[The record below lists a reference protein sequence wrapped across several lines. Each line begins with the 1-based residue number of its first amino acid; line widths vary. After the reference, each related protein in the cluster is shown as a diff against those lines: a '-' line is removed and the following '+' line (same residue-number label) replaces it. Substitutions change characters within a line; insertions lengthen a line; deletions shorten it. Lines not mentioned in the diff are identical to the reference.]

1 MAQIS
6 DRVRQQVN
14 HFIRMVLSWKQFW
27 LGRVFCAVFLSSNL
41 FAAIDGYVN
50 QSAKEREQLIRL
62 FEELGNLGRF
72 MQYLFSRF
80 VPIYNSSL
88 MIYYRLA
95 KQLDELECPA
105 QHRYRFEILRW
116 ESFPEHQILAF
127 QQLQDDDVFISSL
140 SELKQ
145 SPHPLQVCKALLLL
159 NENHLLF
166 NGKKEHIFNC
176 MIHSQHPVEVFNGM
190 VLLQR
195 EMMLAGEDG
204 NANIVAI
211 ASHSS
216 PLQMTQ
222 ALTNLKRHGLLSQ
235 HYRLSLMTE
244 SSPQLLALMMVILR
258 EKNLLDELD
267 DVLLIRQLKL
277 YAPILCSERVIHLF
291 WQIPAPQFSLALF
304 ANVIHICQQQHLTS
318 PEKIQQIQQ
327 LLAQVEPVAP
337 PRQAVILSDPQSVHY
352 SSVNLSVA
360 QFVEGLEH
368 LYEEKLHWLHGVDTN
383 YGKLRDLL
391 YHHAQQL
398 IEQHEKT
405 LQAQAAIRA
414 LVRFHGS
421 ALLDYL
427 EPVRMVSTKKL
438 MAYIYCAIFDKNK
451 CEASLEDV
459 CLQLIEG
466 LYEIQRGGNL
476 SERGVDNL
484 SSIDS
489 PICPA
494 GTFTKLVE
502 KMQGILK
509 DCHIIFVTR
518 TTISMKLNQVV
529 KGEVKAHLDS
539 MFGSTSQDEFQTL
552 IDELKQKG
560 ISDELWQ
567 NIRPAVHQRMS
578 ECFDE
583 QLLMNA
589 NISKQTL
596 QDMIDCGQDVNID
609 LMHYQPPPS
618 PMNRQHFFVHQPSNS
633 SSSFAPKPI

>member
-27 LGRVFCAVFLSSNL
+27 LGRVFCKVFLSEKL
-41 FAAIDGYVN
+41 FVAIDAYLN
-50 QSAKEREQLIRL
+50 EPSKEREHLNVL
-62 FEELGNLGRF
+62 FEQLCNLNRL
-72 MQYLFSRF
+72 MHYLFSMF

-95 KQLDELECPA
+95 KRLDELEHPVKY
-105 QHRYRFEILRW
+105 QYRHQIFSW
-116 ESFPEHQILAF
+116 DSFSEHQIQAF
-127 QQLQDDDVFISSL
+127 QQLQHDDVFKSSL
-140 SELKQ
+140 SALKQ

-176 MIHSQHPVEVFNGM
+176 LIHSNHPVEVFNAM
-190 VLLQR
+190 LLMQR
-195 EMMLAGEDG
+195 ERMLTGVEG
-204 NANIVAI
+204 NANLVAI
-211 ASHSS
+211 ASHAS
-216 PLQMTQ
+216 PLEMTQ
-222 ALTNLKRHGLLSQ
+222 ALVNLSRHGLLNQ

-244 SSPQLLALMMVILR
+244 STPQLLALMMVILR
-258 EKNLLDELD
+258 EKNLLDDVD
-267 DVLLIRQLKL
+267 DVLLLTQLKL

-291 WQIPAPQFSLALF
+291 WQIPAPQFSQAFF
-304 ANVIHICQQQHLTS
+304 AHVIHICQQQQFTL

-327 LLAQVEPVAP
+327 LLAQVEPAVP
-337 PRQAVILSDPQSVHY
+337 QRQAVILSDPQSVHY

-360 QFVEGLEH
+360 QFVESLEH

-391 YHHAQQL
+391 YHYAQQL

-438 MAYIYCAIFDKNK
+438 MAYIYCAIFDKSK

-476 SERGVDNL
+476 SERGIDNL

-539 MFGSTSQDEFQTL
+539 MLGSMSQDEFQTL

-567 NIRPAVHQRMS
+567 NIRPAVHQRMT
-578 ECFDE
+578 ECFDD

-596 QDMIDCGQDVNID
+596 LEIIDCGLDVNID